1 MRNQSGRRRGTA
13 IRRMLVAAAVTTV
26 AAGLSA
32 VVTAAP
38 ASAFNCGR
46 PVTLPIKESTQAQV
60 DNCAANGADAWLWL
74 YNGKTRDLA
83 YSSAT
88 VTFGNGTQRTITNPT
103 GDGKTS
109 SQSFWG
115 TGHITNVNLCFWDL
129 WNSALNACQ
138 SYSF

>member
-1 MRNQSGRRRGTA
+1 
-13 IRRMLVAAAVTTV
+13 MLVVAAATTV

-32 VVTAAP
+32 VVTASP
-38 ASAFNCGR
+38 AVAANCGR
-46 PVTLPIKESTQAQV
+46 AVTLSNAERTQAQV
-60 DNCAANGADAWLWL
+60 DNCPANGADAWLWL
-74 YNGKTRDLA
+74 YNGKTKTLA

-88 VTFGNGTQRTITNPT
+88 VTFGNGAQRTITNPT

-115 TGHITNVNLCFWDL
+115 TGHISNVNLCFWDL
-129 WNSALNACQ
+129 WDSKRNTCE

>member
-13 IRRMLVAAAVTTV
+13 IRRVLVAAAATTV

-46 PVTLPIKESTQAQV
+46 PVTLPINEKTQAQV
-60 DNCAANGADAWLWL
+60 DNCPENGADAWLWL
-74 YNGKTRDLA
+74 YNGRTGDLA

-88 VTFGNGTQRTITNPT
+88 VTFSNGTQRTITNPT
-103 GDGKTS
+103 GDSKTS

-115 TGHITNVNLCFWDL
+115 TGHITKVDLCFWDI
-129 WNSALNACQ
+129 WNSSRDTCQ
-138 SYSF
+138 SYSI